1 MYRNLADNV
10 DTISDFFA
18 QISNDANIP
27 REDVQKYH
35 LATSDFA
42 KSIQTDI
49 NHYVIRDRINN
60 ASFRQKLDPV
70 SKNIL
75 RRQNPL
81 ELVFE
86 DISTF
91 DAENPIVGS
100 LLREIDIKKK
110 QSGSDFIK
118 SLPSHPGKEFEI
130 KKRLEKLREIKN
142 DNNNNFGNGP
152 PPPTGGTNIDFLNK
166 YGLDKPPP
174 SLPTIEDFIDNGPPP
189 APPAGGTNIS
199 FNNTPFVPPKQNFNI
214 TDNPFVLPNIGN
226 NGKIGNDLFGS
237 VAAMADPREKEKI
250 EPKDEIDDFLY
261 ELPYTGIPHLELGY
275 KLAGILGTEGE
286 DLFDVNAPPTKKEE
300 EDEILKKV
308 IEEYD
313 IPGMKDT
320 MDVTGEVPESIYL
333 FYGGDSQNFVDA
345 LEFIGLSPIN
355 REFAA
360 FLLSDLGRQ
369 VMTQN
374 KLSIHVESGD
384 TFYDNQNT
392 EENFYSFLLSQQN
405 DEAAYVPKNF
415 SNSNTFGKYVTDFLQ
430 FSIDD
435 QEKFDLLAFKNSKY
449 LFYRFNNF
457 VKMYGNS
464 RYKLLHTR
472 KMLDTV
478 GMQKVEEKNNQ
489 FLIEKIILGVQFK
502 NAYQKEKKPEILEII
517 EGNYKVARRVYQ
529 YLYLDIADLFLSYV
543 KLMDRYEIQDI
554 EEDMKANG
562 WGTVKKI
569 PEVNDSFRMLN
580 LFQDF
585 YTSTGRLPAFNRLLV
600 VPDGDASENSNKI
613 NMKSLYDLFKNT
625 KSHGLVSLPL
635 LGLLLHFFES
645 KKDLCLIKNATT
657 EFYENLSYD
666 FKRIK
671 KIKI

>member
-1 MYRNLADNV
+1 MSESVFFLLPTNKLYKKENTKRLKNFPAGYAGNFYRNLADNV
-10 DTISDFFA
+10 DTSSDFFA
-18 QISNDANIP
+18 QISNDPNIP
-27 REDVQKYH
+27 REDVQKYF

-142 DNNNNFGNGP
+142 DNNNNNFGNGP

-174 SLPTIEDFIDNGPPP
+174 SLPTIEEFIDNGS
-189 APPAGGTNIS
+189 PPAGGTNIS

-261 ELPYTGIPHLELGY
+261 ELPYTGIPHLELGD

-286 DLFDVNAPPTKKEE
+286 DLFDVNASPTKKEE

-313 IPGMKDT
+313 IPGMKET
-320 MDVTGEVPESIYL
+320 MDVTGEVPESIYFFL
-333 FYGGDSQNFVDA
+333 RRRQSKFCRCTRIYRSQ
-345 LEFIGLSPIN
+345 
-355 REFAA
+355 
-360 FLLSDLGRQ
+360 
-369 VMTQN
+369 
-374 KLSIHVESGD
+374 
-384 TFYDNQNT
+384 
-392 EENFYSFLLSQQN
+392 
-405 DEAAYVPKNF
+405 
-415 SNSNTFGKYVTDFLQ
+415 
-430 FSIDD
+430 
-435 QEKFDLLAFKNSKY
+435 
-449 LFYRFNNF
+449 
-457 VKMYGNS
+457 
-464 RYKLLHTR
+464 
-472 KMLDTV
+472 
-478 GMQKVEEKNNQ
+478 
-489 FLIEKIILGVQFK
+489 
-502 NAYQKEKKPEILEII
+502 
-517 EGNYKVARRVYQ
+517 
-529 YLYLDIADLFLSYV
+529 
-543 KLMDRYEIQDI
+543 
-554 EEDMKANG
+554 
-562 WGTVKKI
+562 
-569 PEVNDSFRMLN
+569 
-580 LFQDF
+580 
-585 YTSTGRLPAFNRLLV
+585 
-600 VPDGDASENSNKI
+600 
-613 NMKSLYDLFKNT
+613 
-625 KSHGLVSLPL
+625 SH
-635 LGLLLHFFES
+635 
-645 KKDLCLIKNATT
+645 K
-657 EFYENLSYD
+657 
-666 FKRIK
+666 
-671 KIKI
+671 